1 MPWRTVMTCTKESF
15 ITVKTTMGRV
25 YYICIKEFAIE
36 QTMLIFLEPLKWNN
50 LHSEQR
56 TSLNN
61 ALLRNYEHQTPLQ
74 SALKP
79 RAKSWFASPGPRCIL
94 GHVVF
99 SRGRKHRSC
108 DHYRVPP
115 RGVALRRVRWALSF
129 TPEDSIRPTAI
140 TRTRYSLIDRK
151 VLKVRI
157 RRAKPVLFG
166 FVGWRNGVIFI

>member
-1 MPWRTVMTCTKESF
+1 MQALAKSSRGVSKGIPRKGHSICKSVEVRLYTDENESQQ
-15 ITVKTTMGRV
+15 
-25 YYICIKEFAIE
+25 CSASP
-36 QTMLIFLEPLKWNN
+36 PLP
-50 LHSEQR
+50 
-56 TSLNN
+56 
-61 ALLRNYEHQTPLQ
+61 RNYQHQTPLQ

-99 SRGRKHRSC
+99 SRGRKFRSG

-140 TRTRYSLIDRK
+140 TRTGDSLIDRK

-157 RRAKPVLFG
+157 RRSKPVLFG